1 MRILGLD
8 HIVIRCNDLAA
19 MLRFYS
25 STLGCKVE
33 KHNEKLG
40 LVHLRAGSAL
50 IDLISVDGEL
60 GRAGGAGPG
69 AQARN
74 VDHFCLRIDPFDEPA
89 LRAQLR
95 THGIELSRVHDN
107 YGSEG
112 TGPSVYFTD
121 PEGNSIELK
130 GPSHTPAAKTQNL

>member
-8 HIVIRCNDLAA
+8 HIVLRCNDLAA
-19 MLRFYS
+19 MLRFYRD
-25 STLGCKVE
+25 TLGCHVE

-40 LVHLRAGSAL
+40 LIHLRAGSAL
-50 IDLISVDGEL
+50 VDLISVEGEL
-60 GRAGGAGPG
+60 GRVGGAGPG

-74 VDHFCLRIDPFDEPA
+74 VDHFCLRIDPFDEQS
-89 LRAQLR
+89 LRDRFRAQ
-95 THGIELSRVHDN
+95 GVELSRLHDN

-112 TGPSVYFTD
+112 TGPSLYLTD

-130 GPSHTPAAKTQNL
+130 GPSHTPAVRRKD

>member
-1 MRILGLD
+1 MQILGLD
-8 HIVIRCNDLAA
+8 HIVIRCNDLAE
-19 MLRFYS
+19 MLRFYRA
-25 STLGCKVE
+25 TLGCNVE

-50 IDLISVDGEL
+50 IDLISVEGEL
-60 GRAGGAGPG
+60 GRAGGPGPG

-74 VDHFCLRIDPFDEPA
+74 VDHFCLRVEPFDEAA
-89 LRAQLR
+89 LRAHFR
-95 THGIELSRVHDN
+95 GFGVELSRVHDN

-130 GPSHTPAAKTQNL
+130 GPAHTPAR

>member
-8 HIVIRCNDLAA
+8 HVVIRCNDLAS
-19 MLRFYS
+19 MRRFYVE
-25 STLGCKVE
+25 TLGCRVE
-33 KHNEKLG
+33 KNNEKLG
-40 LVHLRAGSAL
+40 LLHLRAGASL

-74 VDHFCLRIDPFDEPA
+74 VDHVCLRIESFDESA
-89 LRAQLR
+89 LRAHFGAR
-95 THGIELSRVHDN
+95 GVELSRVHDN
-107 YGSEG
+107 YGAEG
-112 TGPSVYFTD
+112 TGPSIYFND

-130 GPSHTPAAKTQNL
+130 GPAHTPVQKT

>member
-1 MRILGLD
+1 MTLRILGLD

-19 MLRFYS
+19 MQRFYCE
-25 STLGCKVE
+25 TLGCNVE
-33 KHNEKLG
+33 KHNTKLG

-50 IDLISVDGEL
+50 IDLISVAGEL

-74 VDHFCLRIDPFDEPA
+74 VDHFCLRIESFDEAA
-89 LRAQLR
+89 LRAHFQVC
-95 THGIELSRVHDN
+95 GVELSRVHDN

-112 TGPSVYFTD
+112 TGPSVYFND
-121 PEGNSIELK
+121 PEGNSVELK
-130 GPSHTPAAKTQNL
+130 GPAHTPAQ

>member
-8 HIVIRCNDLAA
+8 HIVIRCNDLGA
-19 MLRFYS
+19 MLNFYRD
-25 STLGCKVE
+25 TLGCHVE

-40 LVHLRAGSAL
+40 LIHLRAGSAL
-50 IDLISVDGEL
+50 IDLISVEGEL
-60 GRAGGAGPG
+60 GRVGGAGPG

-74 VDHFCLRIDPFDEPA
+74 VDHFCLRIESFEEAA
-89 LRAQLR
+89 LRAFFHSR
-95 THGIELSRVHDN
+95 GVELSKVHDN

-112 TGPSVYFTD
+112 TGPSVYFSD

-130 GPSHTPAAKTQNL
+130 GPAHTPAGG

>member
-8 HIVIRCNDLAA
+8 HLVIRCNDLAA
-19 MLRFYS
+19 MLQFYRD
-25 STLGCKVE
+25 TLGCHVE

-40 LVHLRAGSAL
+40 LIHLRAGSAL
-50 IDLISVDGEL
+50 IDLISVEGEL

-74 VDHFCLRIDPFDEPA
+74 VDHFCLRIAPFEEAA
-89 LRAQLR
+89 LRAFFQSR
-95 THGIELSRVHDN
+95 GVELSRVHDN

-130 GPSHTPAAKTQNL
+130 GPAHTPAGN